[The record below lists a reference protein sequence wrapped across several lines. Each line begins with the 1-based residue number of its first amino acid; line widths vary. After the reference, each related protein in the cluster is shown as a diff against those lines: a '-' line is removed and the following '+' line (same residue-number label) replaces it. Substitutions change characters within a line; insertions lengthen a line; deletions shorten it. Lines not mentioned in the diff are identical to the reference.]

1 MSKPIY
7 YGQFEVVIKKIPTII
22 ESIWVEGSDFI
33 TSKRVKYTDFKP
45 LEYKKIG
52 DTQKKH

>member
-7 YGQFEVVIKKIPTII
+7 YGQFEVIIKKIPTII
-22 ESIWVEGSDFI
+22 EAIWVEGSDFI

-45 LEYKKIG
+45 IEYKKIG